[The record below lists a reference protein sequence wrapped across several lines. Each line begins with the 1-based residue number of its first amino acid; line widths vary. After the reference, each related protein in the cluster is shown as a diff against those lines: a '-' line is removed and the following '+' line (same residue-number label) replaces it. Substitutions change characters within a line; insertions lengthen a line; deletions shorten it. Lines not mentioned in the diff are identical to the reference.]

1 MAVCLNFCIMFQRVF
16 AVLLAMIETL
26 IELKTFTPHEIN
38 RNVFRF
44 VYKSLLLSRLNI
56 SMRGF

>member
-1 MAVCLNFCIMFQRVF
+1 MFQRVF